1 MTYVSIAKFKSI
13 IFFIEQKSCKGLR
26 IIQYVL
32 NVYSFQGIIDHYIG
46 IHFQEN
52 MLGHD
57 KIHEKFIALA
67 GTLLGAKQ
75 T

>member
-1 MTYVSIAKFKSI
+1 MT
-13 IFFIEQKSCKGLR
+13 
-26 IIQYVL
+26 
-32 NVYSFQGIIDHYIG
+32 IDNYIG